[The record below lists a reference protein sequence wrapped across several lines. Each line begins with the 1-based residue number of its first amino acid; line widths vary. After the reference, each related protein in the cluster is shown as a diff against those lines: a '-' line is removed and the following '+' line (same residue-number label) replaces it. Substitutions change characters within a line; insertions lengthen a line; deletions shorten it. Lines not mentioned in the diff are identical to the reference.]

1 MLLWENLLVRMWE
14 VVVKLSDVE
23 SKMQKAI
30 EATQNNFNTIRTGR
44 ASTSLLDRVM
54 VEYYGSPTSLKSLA
68 NVNTP
73 DASTILIQPFDRGT
87 MALIE
92 RAISDS
98 DVGLTPNND
107 GSSIRLNIPPLT
119 SDRRKEL
126 NKTVAKLAEEGKVA
140 IRNVR
145 RDAIDSIRKQEKAK
159 EISEDE
165 SKDLQAQVD
174 KATDKFTRKTD
185 QILAEKEKEISTV

>member
-1 MLLWENLLVRMWE
+1 M
-14 VVVKLSDVE
+14 KLSDVE

-30 EATQNNFNTIRTGR
+30 EATQQNFNTIRTGR
-44 ASTSLLDRVM
+44 ASNSLLDRIM
-54 VEYYGSPTSLKSLA
+54 VEYYGSPTPLKSLA
-68 NVNTP
+68 NVTTP
-73 DASTILIQPFDRGT
+73 DSSTVLIQPFDRGT
-87 MALIE
+87 MSLIE

-126 NKTVAKLAEEGKVA
+126 IKTVAKLAEEGKVA
-140 IRNVR
+140 IRNIR

-165 SKDLQAQVD
+165 SKKLQEQVD
-174 KATDKFTRKTD
+174 KSTEKFSRKVE
-185 QILAEKEKEISTV
+185 QVLAEKEKEISTV

>member
-1 MLLWENLLVRMWE
+1 M
-14 VVVKLSDVE
+14 KLSDVE
-23 SKMQKAI
+23 SRMQKAI
-30 EATQNNFNTIRTGR
+30 EATQQNFNTIRTGR
-44 ASTSLLDRVM
+44 ASASLLDRIM
-54 VEYYGSPTSLKSLA
+54 VEYYNVPTPLRSLA
-68 NVNTP
+68 NVSTP
-73 DASTILIQPFDRGT
+73 DSTTIMIQPFDRGS
-87 MALIE
+87 MNLIE
-92 RAISDS
+92 RAIAES

-126 NKTVAKLAEEGKVA
+126 VKTVAKLAEDGKVA

-165 SKDLQAQVD
+165 SKGSQEQVD
-174 KATDKFTRKTD
+174 KLTEKYTKKVD
-185 QILAEKEKEISTV
+185 QILVEKEKEISTV